1 MAGAPPLHSR
11 KAARLDVSAATPDN
25 FFDEF
30 FSSTGTAD
38 KVQVYSVVAVWR
50 SLSWRLSGGGGESS
64 RGWAELG
71 GRLSLI
77 HI

>member
-1 MAGAPPLHSR
+1 M
-11 KAARLDVSAATPDN
+11 SAATPDN

-30 FSSTGTAD
+30 FSSTQTSTGTAD

-71 GRLSLI
+71 GRGTGTGGNGG
-77 HI
+77 